1 MNATLS
7 RLPLESDAPPLE
19 RVAIVSVRLTDFR
32 NYASLALETGER
44 HVVLAG
50 DNGAGKT
57 NLLEA
62 LSLLSPGRG
71 LRRATFTEM
80 ARAGGAGSF
89 AVATELSGP
98 TGRVKIGTGLGA
110 ASAGDEEDERGG
122 RIVRIDGQ
130 PAKRVEELVEHIRL
144 LWLTPASDGLFTGP
158 ASDRRRFLDRL
169 VVALDPEHSARVASF
184 EKAMRGRNKL
194 LEAPRPDGGWLGAI
208 EAQMAELGLA
218 IAAGRVE
225 AVGHLAGLIEA
236 TRDAASPFPHA
247 ELALAGGLEA
257 QIASGR
263 ATLDIELTYRQAL
276 YDGRARDA
284 AAGRTL
290 DGPHRSDL
298 VVRHGPKDMPADQ
311 SSTGEQKALLVGLI
325 LAQAHLIARLSGR
338 APVLLL
344 DEITA
349 HLDRHRRAGLF
360 DALDALGGQCFM
372 TGTDRTVFEPL
383 GARATILEVDHGLV
397 RRAETRA

>member
-1 MNATLS
+1 MPVAS
-7 RLPLESDAPPLE
+7 SPPQIEPASLELE
-19 RVAIVSVRLTDFR
+19 RVAITTVRLTDFR
-32 NYASLALETGER
+32 NYAALSLDTGAR

-62 LSLLSPGRG
+62 LSLLAPGRG
-71 LRRATFTEM
+71 LRRATLSEM
-80 ARAGGAGSF
+80 ARADGAGAF
-89 AVATELSGP
+89 AVAAEVAGAHGTV
-98 TGRVKIGTGLGA
+98 RIGTGL
-110 ASAGDEEDERGG
+110 SAGGGDDDDERGG
-122 RIVRIDGQ
+122 RIVRIDGA
-130 PAKRVEELVEHIRL
+130 PAKRVEDLVDHVRL

-194 LEAPRPDGGWLGAI
+194 LEAPRPDGAWLGAI

-225 AVGHLAGLIEA
+225 AVAHLTSLIER
-236 TRDAASPFPHA
+236 TRDDGGPFPHA
-247 ELALAGGLEA
+247 EVALAGGLEA
-257 QIASGR
+257 LIAQGQ
-263 ATLDIELTYRQAL
+263 ATLDAELTYRQAL
-276 YDGRARDA
+276 YDNRARDA

-290 DGPHRSDL
+290 EGPHRSDL
-298 VVRHGPKDMPADQ
+298 IVRHGPKDMPAEQ

-338 APVLLL
+338 TPVLLL

-383 GARATILEVDHGLV
+383 GARATLFEVDHGTV
-397 RRAETRA
+397 TRRELKP